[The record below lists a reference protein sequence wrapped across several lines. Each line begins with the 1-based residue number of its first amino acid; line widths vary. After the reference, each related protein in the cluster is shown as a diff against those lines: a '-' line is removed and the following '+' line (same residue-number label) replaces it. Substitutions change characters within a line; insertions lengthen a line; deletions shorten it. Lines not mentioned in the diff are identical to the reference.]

1 MSAMKHLFR
10 RPLILAGVAALI
22 AAGCIVSGQFVILIN
37 WGGIVSTNTQ
47 LNAET
52 VDLTEDETWQD
63 HQEDIQKIVDV
74 KFETTVKNNAGSVAT
89 GQLYVSDQDGLTY
102 GQLAGQ
108 ATLILS
114 GIEIPAGDSVMISF
128 TESAQYQQNLQ
139 TLLDLA
145 ETGLFYLYGVA
156 ENTPFNIEIKQ
167 GSRILV
173 TFAAG

>member
-1 MSAMKHLFR
+1 MSAMKRLFR
-10 RPLILAGVAALI
+10 HPLALAGVVALI
-22 AAGCIVSGQFVILIN
+22 AAGCIVSGQFVIVVN

-47 LNAET
+47 LNPET
-52 VDLTEDETWQD
+52 VDLTNNQTWQD
-63 HQEDIQKIVDV
+63 HKDDIQKIIDA
-74 KFETTVKNNAGSVAT
+74 KFEMTIKNNANTVAT
-89 GQLYVSDQDGLTY
+89 GELYVSDQDGLSLGDLETS
-102 GQLAGQ
+102 
-108 ATLILS
+108 ATRILF

-128 TESAQYQQNLQ
+128 TESAQYQENLE

-156 ENTPFNIEIKQ
+156 ENTPFNIEIMQ

>member
-1 MSAMKHLFR
+1 MSAMKRLFR
-10 RPLILAGVAALI
+10 RPLLVAGVVALI
-22 AAGCIVSGQFVILIN
+22 GAGCIVSGQFVILII
-37 WGGIVSTNTQ
+37 WGGIVSTDTQ

-52 VDLTEDETWQD
+52 VDLTDDETWQE
-63 HQEDIQKIVDV
+63 HQEDIQKIIDA
-74 KFETTVKNNAGSVAT
+74 KFETTIKNNAGTVAT
-89 GQLYVSDQDGLTY
+89 GQLYVSDQSGLTY
-102 GQLAGQ
+102 GQLASE

-114 GIEIPAGDSVMISF
+114 GIEIPAGDSVMIGFNDSV
-128 TESAQYQQNLQ
+128 QYQQNLQ

-145 ETGLFYLYGVA
+145 ETGLFHLYGVA